1 MSGRSSRIAVVLED
15 RCRPDKCGQE
25 CRRRCPVNAT
35 GRQCIQVTPS
45 SKTSLI
51 SEDMCIGCG
60 ICVKVCPFNAIQI
73 INLPRELDK
82 ETTHRYGPNSFKLHR
97 LPVPRPG
104 QVLGLV
110 GTNGIGKSTALSILA
125 GKLKPNL
132 GKFTDPP
139 SWDEILKHFRGSELQ
154 KYFTRL
160 LEDKMKATIKRQY
173 LDDIPKYVKGKVGD
187 LLDKMDKRQV
197 KDTLCEILELKQV
210 MDRNVSDLSG
220 GELQRFAIAARA
232 MDNAD
237 VYMFDEPS
245 CYLDVK
251 QRLKAAQVIR
261 SLLMPKNY
269 VIVVEHDLSILDY
282 LSDYICCLYGSP
294 GAYGVVTSPSSVREG
309 INIFLNGFIPSENMR
324 FRDEKLTFRVTEST
338 EDITEGETYQ
348 SYKYP
353 SMVKTRSGFKLS
365 VMEGS
370 FNGSQ
375 IIVLLGENGTGKTT
389 FIRMLEGRVKPDK
402 VGDEEVDMP
411 AYTVSYKPQELI
423 PKTSSTVRELLHK
436 KIPGSCSHAQFRS
449 DVMKPLKIEELMDRQ
464 FANLSGG
471 ELQRV
476 ALCLCLGKPADIYL
490 IDEPSAH
497 VDSEQRLLAAKVIK
511 RFILHEKKTAFV
523 VEHDFIMATYLADK
537 VIVFE
542 GKPSVDCTANVPE
555 PLASGMNRF
564 LSHLD
569 VTFRTDPTTY
579 RPRINKLGSTK
590 DTEQKAAG
598 KLSPTA
604 HLLFAKAAL
613 EANSSNACVIVFIN
627 TTAFASGRATGHVLE
642 PLDMNTTGHQ
652 LMFWSSIVALLCLP
666 VLSVWHILTLA
677 DVNSTDWHL
686 KSAIIAVEVRLN
698 DIWNILE

>member
-1 MSGRSSRIAVVLED
+1 MSGQSSRIAVVVED
-15 RCRPDKCGQE
+15 RCRPNKCGQE
-25 CRRRCPVNAT
+25 RRRRCPVNAT

-45 SKTSLI
+45 SRVSMI

-139 SWDEILKHFRGSELQ
+139 NWDEILKHFRGSELQ
-154 KYFTRL
+154 KYFTHL

-173 LDDIPKYVKGKVGD
+173 VDDIPKYVKGKVGD

-197 KDTLCEILELKQV
+197 KDTMCDILELKQV
-210 MDRNVSDLSG
+210 LDRNVSDLSG
-220 GELQRFAIAARA
+220 GELQRFTIAARA

-261 SLLMPKNY
+261 SLLQPKNY

-294 GAYGVVTSPSSVREG
+294 GAYGVVTLPSSVREG

-324 FRDEKLTFRVTEST
+324 FREEKLTFRVTESA

-353 SMVKTRSGFKLS
+353 SMMKTRSGFKLS
-365 VMEGS
+365 VMKGS

-389 FIRMLEGRVKPDK
+389 FIRMLEGRVRPDK

-436 KIPGSCSHAQFRS
+436 KIPGSCSHARFRS

-497 VDSEQRLLAAKVIK
+497 LDSEQRLLAAKVIK
-511 RFILHEKKTAFV
+511 RFILHGKKTAFV

-590 DTEQKAAG
+590 DTEQKA
-598 KLSPTA
+598 
-604 HLLFAKAAL
+604 
-613 EANSSNACVIVFIN
+613 
-627 TTAFASGRATGHVLE
+627 SGCHYY
-642 PLDMNTTGHQ
+642 LDY
-652 LMFWSSIVALLCLP
+652 
-666 VLSVWHILTLA
+666 
-677 DVNSTDWHL
+677 
-686 KSAIIAVEVRLN
+686 
-698 DIWNILE
+698 

>member
-1 MSGRSSRIAVVLED
+1 MSGQSSRIAVVVED
-15 RCRPDKCGQE
+15 RCRPNKCGQE

-45 SKTSLI
+45 SKVSMI

-60 ICVKVCPFNAIQI
+60 ICVKACPFNAIQI

-110 GTNGIGKSTALSILA
+110 GTNGIGKSTALLILA

-139 SWDEILKHFRGSELQ
+139 NWDEILKHFRGSELQ
-154 KYFTRL
+154 KYFTHL

-173 LDDIPKYVKGKVGD
+173 VDDIPKYVKGKVGD
-187 LLDKMDKRQV
+187 LLDKMDKRRV
-197 KDTLCEILELKQV
+197 KDTMCDILELKQV
-210 MDRNVSDLSG
+210 LDRNVSDLSG
-220 GELQRFAIAARA
+220 GELQRFTIAARA

-261 SLLMPKNY
+261 SLLQPKNY

-294 GAYGVVTSPSSVREG
+294 GAYGVVTLPSSVREG

-324 FRDEKLTFRVTEST
+324 FREENLTFRVTESA

-353 SMVKTRSGFKLS
+353 SMMKTRSGFKLS
-365 VMEGS
+365 VMKGS

-423 PKTSSTVRELLHK
+423 PKTCSTVRELLHK

-497 VDSEQRLLAAKVIK
+497 LDSEQRLLAAKVIK
-511 RFILHEKKTAFV
+511 RFILHGKKTAFV

-590 DTEQKAAG
+590 DTEQKA
-598 KLSPTA
+598 
-604 HLLFAKAAL
+604 
-613 EANSSNACVIVFIN
+613 
-627 TTAFASGRATGHVLE
+627 SGCHYY
-642 PLDMNTTGHQ
+642 LDY
-652 LMFWSSIVALLCLP
+652 
-666 VLSVWHILTLA
+666 
-677 DVNSTDWHL
+677 
-686 KSAIIAVEVRLN
+686 
-698 DIWNILE
+698 

>member
-1 MSGRSSRIAVVLED
+1 MSGRSSRIAVVVED

-45 SKTSLI
+45 SKASLI

-139 SWDEILKHFRGSELQ
+139 NWDEILKHFRGSELQ
-154 KYFTRL
+154 KYFTHL

-173 LDDIPKYVKGKVGD
+173 LDDIQKYVKGKVGD

-197 KDTLCEILELKQV
+197 KDTLCDVLELKQV

-261 SLLMPKNY
+261 SLLQPKNY

-294 GAYGVVTSPSSVREG
+294 GAYGVVTLPSSVREG

-324 FRDEKLTFRVTEST
+324 FREEKLSFRVTESA
-338 EDITEGETYQ
+338 ENITEGETYQ

-370 FNGSQ
+370 FSGSQ

-423 PKTSSTVRELLHK
+423 PKTSSTVTELLYK

-449 DVMKPLKIEELMDRQ
+449 DVMKPLKIEELMERQ

-490 IDEPSAH
+490 IDEPSSH
-497 VDSEQRLLAAKVIK
+497 LDSEQRLLAAKVIK
-511 RFILHEKKTAFV
+511 RFILHGKKTAFV

-569 VTFRTDPTTY
+569 VTFRIDPTTY

-590 DTEQKAAG
+590 DTEQKAEG
-598 KLSPTA
+598 C
-604 HLLFAKAAL
+604 HYY
-613 EANSSNACVIVFIN
+613 
-627 TTAFASGRATGHVLE
+627 
-642 PLDMNTTGHQ
+642 LDY
-652 LMFWSSIVALLCLP
+652 
-666 VLSVWHILTLA
+666 
-677 DVNSTDWHL
+677 
-686 KSAIIAVEVRLN
+686 
-698 DIWNILE
+698 

>member
-1 MSGRSSRIAVVLED
+1 M
-15 RCRPDKCGQE
+15 
-25 CRRRCPVNAT
+25 
-35 GRQCIQVTPS
+35 
-45 SKTSLI
+45 I

-139 SWDEILKHFRGSELQ
+139 NWDEILKHFRGSELQ
-154 KYFTRL
+154 KYFTHL

-173 LDDIPKYVKGKVGD
+173 VDDIPKYVKGKVGD

-197 KDTLCEILELKQV
+197 KDTMCDILELKQV
-210 MDRNVSDLSG
+210 LDRNVSDLSG
-220 GELQRFAIAARA
+220 GELQRFTIAARA

-261 SLLMPKNY
+261 SLLQPKNY

-294 GAYGVVTSPSSVREG
+294 GAYGVVTLPSSVREG

-324 FRDEKLTFRVTEST
+324 FREEKLTFRVTESA

-353 SMVKTRSGFKLS
+353 SMMKTRSGFKLS
-365 VMEGS
+365 VMKGS

-389 FIRMLEGRVKPDK
+389 FIRMLEGRVRPDK

-436 KIPGSCSHAQFRS
+436 KIPGSCSHARFRS

-497 VDSEQRLLAAKVIK
+497 LDSEQRLLAAKVIK
-511 RFILHEKKTAFV
+511 RFILHGKKTAFV

-590 DTEQKAAG
+590 DTEQKA
-598 KLSPTA
+598 
-604 HLLFAKAAL
+604 
-613 EANSSNACVIVFIN
+613 
-627 TTAFASGRATGHVLE
+627 SGCHYY
-642 PLDMNTTGHQ
+642 LDY
-652 LMFWSSIVALLCLP
+652 
-666 VLSVWHILTLA
+666 
-677 DVNSTDWHL
+677 
-686 KSAIIAVEVRLN
+686 
-698 DIWNILE
+698 

>member
-1 MSGRSSRIAVVLED
+1 MSSGRSSRIAVVVED
-15 RCRPDKCGQE
+15 RCRPSKCGQQ

-35 GRQCIQVTPS
+35 GRQCIEVTPT
-45 SKTSLI
+45 SKVSLI
-51 SEDMCIGCG
+51 SEELCIGCG

-73 INLPRELDK
+73 INLPSDLNK

-110 GTNGIGKSTALSILA
+110 GTNGIGKSTALKILA

-139 SWDEILKHFRGSELQ
+139 NWDDILRHFRGSELQ
-154 KYFTRL
+154 KYFTHL
-160 LEDKMKATIKRQY
+160 LEDKLKATIKPQY
-173 LDDIPKYVKGKVGD
+173 LDHIPKSVNGKVRD
-187 LLDKMDKRQV
+187 LLNKKDERQV
-197 KDTLCEILELKQV
+197 KDKLCDILELSQV

-232 MDNAD
+232 MEDAD

-261 SLLMPKNY
+261 SLLQPKNY

-294 GAYGVVTSPSSVREG
+294 GAYGVVTLPTSVREG
-309 INIFLNGFIPSENMR
+309 INIFLNGFIPTENMR
-324 FRDEKLTFRVTEST
+324 FREERLTFRVTEST
-338 EDITEGETYQ
+338 EEIIEGETYQ
-348 SYKYP
+348 CYKYP
-353 SMVKTRSGFKLS
+353 TMMKTRRGFKLS

-370 FNGSQ
+370 FNNSQ
-375 IIVLLGENGTGKTT
+375 IIVMLGENGTGKTT
-389 FIRMLEGRVKPDK
+389 FFRMLAGQVKPDK

-411 AYTVSYKPQELI
+411 SYSVSYKPQELI
-423 PKTSSTVRELLHK
+423 SRINFTVRELLQR
-436 KIPGSCSHAQFRS
+436 KIPGSCSQAQFKS

-464 FANLSGG
+464 VVNLSGG

-497 VDSEQRLLAAKVIK
+497 LDSEQRLLAAKVIK

-537 VIVFE
+537 VVVFE
-542 GKPSVDCTANVPE
+542 GKPSVDTTANAPE
-555 PLASGMNRF
+555 PLSSGMNRF

-569 VTFRTDPTTY
+569 ITFRTDPTTY

-590 DTEQKAAG
+590 DTEQKAA
-598 KLSPTA
+598 A
-604 HLLFAKAAL
+604 FAKGTSTFCR
-613 EANSSNACVIVFIN
+613 SSFGAEQLLKCSNCHAHTCMHVRICQCYRECCGTN
-627 TTAFASGRATGHVLE
+627 GHEYYGLATE
-642 PLDMNTTGHQ
+642 NKRN
-652 LMFWSSIVALLCLP
+652 FVAWELRLNEI
-666 VLSVWHILTLA
+666 WI
-677 DVNSTDWHL
+677 DWH
-686 KSAIIAVEVRLN
+686 EVTP
-698 DIWNILE
+698 

>member
-1 MSGRSSRIAVVLED
+1 MSGRLSRIAVVVED
-15 RCRPDKCGQE
+15 RCRTNKCGQE

-45 SKTSLI
+45 SKVSLI
-51 SEDMCIGCG
+51 SEDLCGGCG

-97 LPVPRPG
+97 MPVPRPG

-110 GTNGIGKSTALSILA
+110 GTNGIGKSTALKILA

-139 SWDEILKHFRGSELQ
+139 NWDDILRHFRGSELQ

-160 LEDKMKATIKRQY
+160 LEDKMKAVIKYQY
-173 LDDIPKYVKGKVGD
+173 LDHIPKSVEGKVGD
-187 LLDKMDKRQV
+187 LLNKKDERQD
-197 KDTLCEILELKQV
+197 KDTLRDILEL
-210 MDRNVSDLSG
+210 
-220 GELQRFAIAARA
+220 
-232 MDNAD
+232 
-237 VYMFDEPS
+237 
-245 CYLDVK
+245 K

-261 SLLMPKNY
+261 SLLHPKNY

-282 LSDYICCLYGSP
+282 LSDYICCLYGTP
-294 GAYGVVTSPSSVREG
+294 GAYGVVTLPSSVREG

-324 FRDEKLTFRVTEST
+324 FREEKLTFRVTESA
-338 EDITEGETYQ
+338 EQITEGETYQ

-353 SMVKTRSGFKLS
+353 TMVKTRPGFKLS
-365 VMEGS
+365 VMKGS
-370 FNGSQ
+370 YNDSQ

-389 FIRMLEGRVKPDK
+389 FIRMLAGRVKPDK

-411 AYTVSYKPQELI
+411 ACTVSYKPQELI
-423 PKTSSTVRELLHK
+423 SKISFTARELLQK
-436 KIPGSCSHAQFRS
+436 KIPGSCSQTQFRS

-464 FANLSGG
+464 VANLSGG

-497 VDSEQRLLAAKVIK
+497 LDSEQRFLAAKVIK

-537 VIVFE
+537 VVVFE

-555 PLASGMNRF
+555 PLTSGMNRF
-564 LSHLD
+564 LSVKFRFPFPFYSAITSKTIEDYLNFLHLD

-598 KLSPTA
+598 C
-604 HLLFAKAAL
+604 HYY
-613 EANSSNACVIVFIN
+613 
-627 TTAFASGRATGHVLE
+627 
-642 PLDMNTTGHQ
+642 LDY
-652 LMFWSSIVALLCLP
+652 
-666 VLSVWHILTLA
+666 
-677 DVNSTDWHL
+677 
-686 KSAIIAVEVRLN
+686 
-698 DIWNILE
+698 